1 MVYIRTDYL
10 NLSRTICKDCI
21 AIMLETRY
29 NVLTNNKQVPT
40 MYGTPTPKEEKTMK
54 KETTKKVETKKV
66 AVKPATKKVEVK
78 KAEVKE
84 TKTEK
89 KPAAVKTNKEKV
101 NNVPQMKNSE
111 LAKLFSD
118 NGCATYT
125 RAKDES
131 KVVYNTFGTKSRVLQ
146 QNKAYQLLLTNGHKK
161 VKEEIVES
169 DNDDVKRFDSWYGK
183 LKEDDKKNVLGYDTM
198 LSTKLDDSE
207 LPRERSVK
215 LTSKELLVSFLKY
228 MGTFEENKVLTA
240 TTK

>member
-1 MVYIRTDYL
+1 
-10 NLSRTICKDCI
+10 
-21 AIMLETRY
+21 MLETRY

-54 KETTKKVETKKV
+54 KETTKKVETKEVKKVDVKKV
-66 AVKPATKKVEVK
+66 APKTEVK

-84 TKTEK
+84 EVKKAEPKTEK
-89 KPAAVKTNKEKV
+89 KNKEKV
-101 NNVPQMKNSE
+101 NGVPQMINSE
-111 LAKLFSD
+111 LAKLFNE

-161 VKEEIVES
+161 VKEEIVDS